1 METTQRPSYCA
12 LRALVPVT
20 LATMLATLLF
30 TSGCLAAPRHRGGG
44 SRQQAGPPP
53 PDGGPQGNRTYDM
66 AQTLSDGAQL
76 HTIAFSGFA
85 FLTGSLGSDS
95 FFPPGKVAD
104 WWGFQYLRD
113 NDPSQLGHNTDFLTK
128 AAYNMLSVL
137 NDNQRAQLIALA
149 QQQVEQINNYGMW
162 RFALMQAFRRQL
174 AGDIPAGSQGLNKAA
189 VLDYSARL
197 YQVDGEMSLQ
207 RAQVMGGILHG
218 LNTDQRAYLDKL
230 KGTGMATWPTL
241 PEPIDRRTLPHDV
254 HVAVM
259 TYAGDM
265 FSWYMGS
272 LEADVYFCPERQGTY
287 FGGFYLKDAP
297 AMGNPNYTI
306 SDHLTG
312 DVGTIMVAKLGPD
325 QAQSITSLYAIQAP
339 VLQEIVTTRRAIA
352 TQLRRYIAGDTPDR
366 TQVLALAQRY
376 GQLDGEIIYSD
387 AMAFAKVGQ
396 SLTTQQKADLA
407 AMRKQIGVGVPQGAF
422 LYSTPIELPNILNTD
437 FLFGVK

>member
-1 METTQRPSYCA
+1 METTHRPGPSAFKA
-12 LRALVPVT
+12 LACGL
-20 LATMLATLLF
+20 LATMIVA
-30 TSGCLAAPRHRGGG
+30 SGCQAAPRHRGGG
-44 SRQQAGPPP
+44 ARTQGGQPGPP

-85 FLTGSLGSDS
+85 FLTGSLGADS

-128 AAYNMLSVL
+128 AAYNMLYVL
-137 NDNQRAQLIALA
+137 SDDQRAQLIALA

-162 RFALMQAFRRQL
+162 RFPLMQAFRRQL
-174 AGDIPAGSQGLNKAA
+174 AGDVPAGSQGLSKAA

-197 YQVDGEMSLQ
+197 YKVDGEMSLQ
-207 RAQVMGGILHG
+207 RAQVMGSILHG
-218 LNTDQRAYLDKL
+218 LSAQQHAYLDKL

-241 PEPIDRRTLPHDV
+241 AEPIDRRTLPHDV

-272 LEADVYFCPERQGTY
+272 IEADVYFCPERQGTY

-312 DVGTIMVAKLGPD
+312 DVGQTMVAKLSAD
-325 QAQSITSLYAIQAP
+325 QAQNITNLYATQAP
-339 VLQEIVTTRRAIA
+339 VLQDIVTTRRAIA
-352 TQLRRYIAGDTPDR
+352 TQLRRYIAGETPDKA
-366 TQVLALAQRY
+366 QVLALAQRY
-376 GQLDGEIIYSD
+376 GQLDGEIIYGD
-387 AMAFAKVGQ
+387 ATAFAKVGQ
-396 SLTTQQKADLA
+396 SLTAQQKTDLA
-407 AMRKQIGVGVPQGAF
+407 AMRQQIGVGVPQGAF
-422 LYSTPIELPNILNTD
+422 LYSTPIELPSIPSTD